1 MLILFLLCVSVLK
14 NILNLLWTWTAFICD
29 SCVLQLY
36 TKTCSK
42 AFIKT
47 LSITIYFLSKCLTGL
62 LNTPLDFPIWSSLG
76 CYSLMSFFL
85 YENPIQS
92 KANAGHSK
100 DLRNF
105 FYFSLHRRRSSH
117 RSCFTRKG
125 VLKNLAKFTEKY
137 LCWSPF
143 FNKVAGLRPVT
154 LLKKRS
160 NTVIFL
166 GILRKN
172 TFFSEHLR
180 V

>member
-1 MLILFLLCVSVLK
+1 MFDRVVEYPSGFSYLEQLGML
-14 NILNLLWTWTAFICD
+14 
-29 SCVLQLY
+29 
-36 TKTCSK
+36 
-42 AFIKT
+42 
-47 LSITIYFLSKCLTGL
+47 LSHE
-62 LNTPLDFPIWSSLG
+62 
-76 CYSLMSFFL
+76 FFF
-85 YENPIQS
+85 YENPVQS

-172 TFFSEHLR
+172 TCFSEHLR

>member
-76 CYSLMSFFL
+76 CYSLMSFFSMRIPFNRKQML
-85 YENPIQS
+85 DTLKIWET
-92 KANAGHSK
+92 
-100 DLRNF
+100 
-105 FYFSLHRRRSSH
+105 FS
-117 RSCFTRKG
+117 
-125 VLKNLAKFTEKY
+125 
-137 LCWSPF
+137 
-143 FNKVAGLRPVT
+143 
-154 LLKKRS
+154 
-160 NTVIFL
+160 IFL
-166 GILRKN
+166 YTEEEAATGAVLQEKVFLKTWQNLQKN
-172 TFFSEHLR
+172 ICVGVPFLIKLQALGL
-180 V
+180 